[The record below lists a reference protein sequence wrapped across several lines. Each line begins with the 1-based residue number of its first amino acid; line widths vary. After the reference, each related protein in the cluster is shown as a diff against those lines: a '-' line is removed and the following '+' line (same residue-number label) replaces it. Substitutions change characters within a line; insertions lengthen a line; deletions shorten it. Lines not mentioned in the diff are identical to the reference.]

1 MWHYEAILKPIRPV
15 HLEIQTHRAHPV
27 GILRS
32 SFRME
37 GKVLHSNHGRIT
49 GLSLEQLKLIQA
61 AFNQEVLPKGHPHA
75 LQILGSKEY
84 GASRAALHLA
94 RELGLDRAIYSRPE
108 PWVRDALALIAG
120 RLVFQGSKLSLSHQ
134 WPNTTLWE
142 QCGVDGPVDVHK
154 HCYEPMDRLLDRQD
168 AIQKAL
174 AKKHL
179 QEGRLV
185 LYDITS
191 SFFEGAY
198 EESGI
203 VAFGYNRDGKRHH
216 EQMVIGLICNEDGC
230 PVAVE
235 VFPGNTQDAS
245 TVPDKIK
252 EVREKYGI
260 KKLIFVGD
268 RGMVTQANYEKV
280 KDWEGLWTIGALTHK
295 QIVALLERKVI
306 TPELFDER
314 NVVEVI
320 DPDNPK
326 LRYCLCRNPESRARE
341 AATRKRLLELTQA
354 GLQKIAASRRKSE
367 AAQIGARVGQL
378 LAQYKMGKFIIW
390 EVKENKL
397 TWSVNQNAADAEAI
411 WDGCY
416 IIRTDVPKDELL
428 AAQTVAGYK
437 KLGLVE
443 QAFRQIKT
451 VQLEIR
457 PVYHKL
463 DQRIRSHVFVCMLAY
478 YLEWHMKQRLA
489 PLFAQ
494 DGKEQKRRWTFA
506 NVIETLKAVRQERVK
521 IEGVEFNQ
529 FTIPDADQQRIL
541 DLLQVKL

>member
-1 MWHYEAILKPIRPV
+1 VAILKTIRPV
-15 HLEIQTHRAHPV
+15 HLEIQTHRANPV

-32 SFRME
+32 SFRKD
-37 GKVLHSNHGRIT
+37 GKVMHSNHGRIT
-49 GLSLEQLKLIQA
+49 GLSLDQLKLIQA
-61 AFNQEVLPKGHPHA
+61 AFAGDVLPKGHADA
-75 LQILGSKEY
+75 LRILQSKEY
-84 GASRAALHLA
+84 GASRSALHLA
-94 RELGLDRAIYSRPE
+94 RDLELDRALYSRPE
-108 PWVRDALALIAG
+108 PWVKDALAMVAG
-120 RLVFQGSKLSLSHQ
+120 RLIYQGSKLSLSHQ

-142 QCGVDGPVDVHK
+142 QCGVQGPVDVQK

-168 AIQKAL
+168 GIQKAL
-174 AKKHL
+174 ARKHL
-179 QEGRLV
+179 QDGRLV

-191 SFFEGAY
+191 SFFEGEY
-198 EESGI
+198 EESDI
-203 VAFGYNRDGKRHH
+203 VTFGYNRDGKRHH

-252 EVREKYGI
+252 EVQQKYKI

-295 QIVALLERKVI
+295 QIIALLERKVI
-306 TPELFDER
+306 TPELFDECS
-314 NVVEVI
+314 VVEVI
-320 DPDNPK
+320 DPENLK
-326 LRYCLCRNPESRARE
+326 LRYCLCRNPETRARE
-341 AATRKRLLELTQA
+341 QTTRKRLLELTQA
-354 GLQKIAASRRKSE
+354 GLEKIAKSKRKSD
-367 AAQIGARVGQL
+367 AAKIGARVGQL
-378 LAQYKMGKFIIW
+378 LAKYKMGKFILW
-390 EVKENKL
+390 EVKETKL
-397 TWSVNQNAADAEAI
+397 TWSVDEKAVEAEAI

-416 IIRTDVPKDELL
+416 VVRTDVPKEELA

-443 QAFRQIKT
+443 QAFGQLKT

-463 DQRIRSHVFVCMLAY
+463 DRRIRSHVFLCMLAY

-494 DGKEQKRRWTFA
+494 DGHEKNRRWSFA
-506 NVIETLKAVRQERVK
+506 NVIERLKAIRQERVK
-521 IEGVEFNQ
+521 LNGVEFNQ
-529 FTIPDADQQRIL
+529 LTSPDDDQQRIL
-541 DLLQVKL
+541 DLLKTKL

>member
-1 MWHYEAILKPIRPV
+1 MRPV

-32 SFRME
+32 SFRQG
-37 GKVLHSNHGRIT
+37 GKVLHTNHGRIT
-49 GLSLEQLKLIQA
+49 GVSLEQLTLIQA
-61 AFNQEVLPKGHPHA
+61 AFNAGVLPKGDPKA
-75 LQILGSKEY
+75 LQILGSREY
-84 GASRAALHLA
+84 GASRAALYLA
-94 RELGLDRAIYSRPE
+94 RELGLDRVIYSRSE
-108 PWVRDALALIAG
+108 PWVRDALAMIAG
-120 RLVFQGSKLSLSHQ
+120 RLVFQGSKLFLSHQ

-142 QCGVDGPVDVHK
+142 QCGADGPVDVHA
-154 HCYEPMDRLLDRQD
+154 HCYEPMDRMLDRQE
-168 AIQKAL
+168 AIQNAL

-198 EESGI
+198 EESQI

-216 EQMVIGLICNEDGC
+216 EQVVIGLICNEDGC

-245 TVPDKIK
+245 TVPDKIR
-252 EVREKYGI
+252 EVRERYGI

-295 QIVALLERKVI
+295 QIVALLERKVL

-314 NVVEVI
+314 QVVEVI
-320 DPDNPK
+320 DPENPK

-354 GLQKIAASRRKSE
+354 GLEKIASSRRKSE

-378 LAQYKMGKFIIW
+378 LARYKMGKFIVW
-390 EVKENKL
+390 SVQENKL
-397 TWSVNQNAADAEAI
+397 AWSVNQNAVDAEAA

-416 IIRTDVPKDELL
+416 IIRTDVPKEELP

-463 DQRIRSHVFVCMLAY
+463 DERIRSHVFLCMLAY

-489 PLFAQ
+489 PLFAA
-494 DGKEQKRRWTFA
+494 DGQGPQRKWTFA
-506 NVIETLKAVRQERVK
+506 NIIETLKAVRQERVK
-521 IEGVEFNQ
+521 LQGVEFNQ
-529 FTIPDADQQRIL
+529 LTTPDAAQQRIL

>member
-1 MWHYEAILKPIRPV
+1 MNAARPV
-15 HLEIQTHRAHPV
+15 HLEIQTHRSNPV

-32 SFRME
+32 SFRKD
-37 GKVLHSNHGRIT
+37 GKVLHANHGRIT
-49 GLSLEQLKLIQA
+49 GMSLDQLKLLQA
-61 AFNQEVLPKGHPHA
+61 AFAGAVLPKGHPDA
-75 LQILGSKEY
+75 LRILQSKEY
-84 GASRAALHLA
+84 GASRAALQLA
-94 RELGLDRAIYSRPE
+94 RELALDRALYSRPQ
-108 PWVRDALALIAG
+108 PWVKDVLAMVAG
-120 RLVFQGSKLSLSHQ
+120 RLIYQGSKLSLSHQ
-134 WPNTTLWE
+134 WPNTTLWD
-142 QCGVDGPVDVHK
+142 QCGVEGPVDVQK
-154 HCYEPMDRLLDRQD
+154 HCYEPMDRLLQRQE

-174 AKKHL
+174 ARKHL
-179 QEGRLV
+179 QDGRLV

-198 EESGI
+198 EQSEI
-203 VAFGYNRDGKRHH
+203 VTFGYNRDGKRHH
-216 EQMVIGLICNEDGC
+216 EQMVIGLICNEEGC

-252 EVREKYGI
+252 EVQQKYQI

-295 QIVALLERKVI
+295 QIVTLLERKVI

-320 DPDNPK
+320 DPENPK
-326 LRYCLCRNPESRARE
+326 MRYCLCRNPETKVRE
-341 AATRKRLLELTQA
+341 QTTRKRLLELTQA
-354 GLQKIAASRRKSE
+354 GLEKIARSKLKTD
-367 AAQIGARVGQL
+367 AATIGARVGPL
-378 LAQYKMGKFIIW
+378 LAKYKMGKFIDW
-390 EVKENKL
+390 EVKEAKL
-397 TWSVNQNAADAEAI
+397 IWSVDTKAVETEAQ

-416 IIRTDVPKDELL
+416 IIRTDVPKEELA

-443 QAFRQIKT
+443 QAFSQLKT

-463 DQRIRSHVFVCMLAY
+463 DDRIRSHVFLCMLAY
-478 YLEWHMKQRLA
+478 YLEWNMKQRLK
-489 PLFAQ
+489 PLFAK
-494 DGKEQKRRWTFA
+494 DGHEKNRRWSFA
-506 NVIETLKAVRQERVK
+506 NVIERLKSIREDRVK
-521 IEGVEFNQ
+521 LDKVEFHQ
-529 FTIPDADQQRIL
+529 ITEPDEDQQQIL
-541 DLLQVKL
+541 DLLKIKL